1 MRHVTEGALHA
12 WLDGE
17 LDSLPA
23 SEAEWIR
30 SHLEGCSECQLR
42 LEDARAIRDG
52 AAAALAAGSEALEP
66 LPSLEE
72 LRARAEARGT
82 GHGRAGS
89 AAGGGPGGRARRG
102 RQMAWAASIV
112 LALGAGWMANTLLP
126 RRSSDGRAPDVRY
139 LAPTEAL
146 EVPARVGPF
155 GVADEGRIT
164 TGGEVSESVPET
176 SDAEMG
182 RGEAAAGA
190 SGVEIRDAATAGSAA
205 PAAMGSANATEPQP
219 GSAQPAGAAEEV
231 QKVTLPVSDTGVGVA
246 RRIRADL
253 RDESPQA
260 PVRELREAEAPPRAL
275 DALVVAA
282 EMSPVAPP
290 EGALSGLPVLAVE
303 SVSLSGVL
311 RVRQALETGE
321 RVDVYLL
328 REGLSPSML
337 PDLEAGV
344 NQHVAP
350 LNGGWR
356 VIRGRVPVEVLR
368 ALAGPP
374 E

>member
-1 MRHVTEGALHA
+1 V
-12 WLDGE
+12 
-17 LDSLPA
+17 
-23 SEAEWIR
+23 
-30 SHLEGCSECQLR
+30 
-42 LEDARAIRDG
+42 
-52 AAAALAAGSEALEP
+52 
-66 LPSLEE
+66 
-72 LRARAEARGT
+72 
-82 GHGRAGS
+82 
-89 AAGGGPGGRARRG
+89 
-102 RQMAWAASIV
+102 
-112 LALGAGWMANTLLP
+112 
-126 RRSSDGRAPDVRY
+126 Y
-139 LAPTEAL
+139 
-146 EVPARVGPF
+146 
-155 GVADEGRIT
+155 
-164 TGGEVSESVPET
+164 
-176 SDAEMG
+176 
-182 RGEAAAGA
+182 
-190 SGVEIRDAATAGSAA
+190 
-205 PAAMGSANATEPQP
+205 
-219 GSAQPAGAAEEV
+219 
-231 QKVTLPVSDTGVGVA
+231 
-246 RRIRADL
+246 
-253 RDESPQA
+253 
-260 PVRELREAEAPPRAL
+260 
-275 DALVVAA
+275 ALVVAA

>member
-12 WLDGE
+12 WLDKE

-23 SEAEWIR
+23 SEAEWVR
-30 SHLEGCSECQLR
+30 SHLEGCSECQRR
-42 LEDARAIRDG
+42 LEEARAIRDE
-52 AAAALAAGSEALEP
+52 AAAVLAAGSETLEP

-72 LRARAEARGT
+72 LRARAEARGA
-82 GHGRAGS
+82 GHGGAAS
-89 AAGGGPGGRARRG
+89 VAGGGPNRPVRRG
-102 RQMAWAASIV
+102 RRTAWAASIV
-112 LALGAGWMANTLLP
+112 LALGAGWMANTMVA
-126 RRSSDGRAPDVRY
+126 RRNSDGRMPGVQY

-146 EVPARVGPF
+146 EVPALVGPF
-155 GVADEGRIT
+155 GAADEARLSIE
-164 TGGEVSESVPET
+164 GEVSARAPEA
-176 SDAEMG
+176 SDVEME
-182 RGEAAAGA
+182 RVEAAPDAP
-190 SGVEIRDAATAGSAA
+190 GVEIPDVASGESAA
-205 PAAMGSANATEPQP
+205 PGAVGSATPTEPQP

-231 QKVTLPVSDTGVGVA
+231 QKVTLPVSDTSVGVA

-275 DALVVAA
+275 DALVMAA
-282 EMSPVAPP
+282 EVSPVAPP
-290 EGALSGLPVLAVE
+290 EGALSGLPVLAVD
-303 SVSLSGVL
+303 SVSLPGVL

-321 RVDVYLL
+321 RVDLYLL
-328 REGLSPSML
+328 REGLSPTIL

-368 ALAGPP
+368 ALSGPP